1 MPAKAAAADGAQ
13 VRPAVGDPSKL
24 DSMWK
29 QRILMEHS
37 LYSSRPLPGLRR
49 RRAPEG
55 LEWAQP
61 RPPSSRGAAQALR
74 ASSAPTLGG
83 SLDGL
88 DFLPGDIVK
97 IKGMSRR
104 KDLNGL
110 HGTVMEGD
118 PDDSGRVCV
127 KLRPNTS
134 SGTAKVVRVKS
145 SRLQQP
151 PRQLE
156 PPREQWRLHRL
167 PTSAGRLF
175 VSGDVGDLDSDVDHF
190 RMNDKGR
197 DSMEFKIL
205 EQRVTGQRANPG
217 PEQVL
222 HGHRGF
228 ARLPCGSF
236 YYGQGRVH
244 LV

>member
-1 MPAKAAAADGAQ
+1 MPAKAGGADVAEG
-13 VRPAVGDPSKL
+13 RPIASDPSKL

-29 QRILMEHS
+29 QQVLTEHS
-37 LYSSRPLPGLRR
+37 LYNSRPLPGLRR
-49 RRAPEG
+49 RGELEG
-55 LEWAQP
+55 LEWIP
-61 RPPSSRGAAQALR
+61 RPPSSRGGAQALR

-83 SLDGL
+83 SIGGL

-110 HGTVMEGD
+110 HGTIMEGD

-127 KLRPNTS
+127 KLRPTTS
-134 SGTAKVVRVKS
+134 GSTSKVVRVKS

-151 PRQLE
+151 PQQQDSVQGRARQFGL
-156 PPREQWRLHRL
+156 RTH
-167 PTSAGRLF
+167 AGRLF

-190 RMNDKGR
+190 RMNDRGR
-197 DSMEFKIL
+197 DGMEFKIL
-205 EQRVTGQRANPG
+205 EQRVTGLRPKPG
-217 PEQVL
+217 QEQVL